1 MVTLDDLNRKGM
13 QEILLYYLRERID
26 SKNTELKYL
35 VITNIH
41 EYYIFDSQEF
51 ERIFYS
57 NRKLIKEYCD
67 FKEERLVSS
76 STDFFYKEIAS
87 KYIEEV
93 KDKIEFT
100 HFDLRDYLKLLDRND
115 TVGNKKLVEL
125 YKAFSPVHLLKQS
138 LQNDSNTLDKNFY
151 NELLHIMGLQEISK
165 KNKKIITRLPAKNR
179 QEGSIIENAINI
191 IDAEERLEKIPNLLT
206 YGSNK
211 QEQLY
216 NVAMELAITWINR
229 ILFLKLL
236 EAQLIKYQKDDKHYG
251 FLNSDKIPDYD
262 ELNRLYFQVLA
273 RGNDERTAPIKDK
286 YSHVPYLNS
295 SLFEVSELEHNTI
308 TMSNL
313 DSSLYISIP
322 TKTVLKSKRRKLEF
336 EKLPTLK
343 YLFMFLDAYDF
354 SSEGDEG
361 IKDEAKTLISASV
374 LGLIFEKING
384 HKDGAV
390 FTPGYITMYICR
402 EAIEK
407 VIIRKFNDYYE
418 WQCGNLIDLH
428 NKINDITQAN
438 NIINSLKIC
447 DPAVGSGHF
456 LVSALNEIIRIKYE
470 LGILSDNNGKR
481 IRDYK
486 VEVANDELII
496 TDDEGLSFS
505 YNPQSPES
513 QRIQETIFREKQT
526 IIENCL
532 FGIDI
537 NPNSVKICRLRLWI
551 ELLKNAFYTKES
563 EYKKLETL
571 PNIDI
576 NIKCGNSLLRRFN
589 LNTDIRQMLA
599 KTGIKISDY
608 KIGRASCRERVLR
621 LV

>member
-1 MVTLDDLNRKGM
+1 MLKLSQSINRAYRQVKITTDNFNRFILNLKNLLSNISIDESEEYTKTHLMDFLKNTYFHPDFLVAQKGKIDFVIHSSKKSSSPVAVLFEVKKSNNTNEMVTLDDLNRKGM

-384 HKDGAV
+384 HKD
-390 FTPGYITMYICR
+390 
-402 EAIEK
+402 
-407 VIIRKFNDYYE
+407 
-418 WQCGNLIDLH
+418 
-428 NKINDITQAN
+428 
-438 NIINSLKIC
+438 
-447 DPAVGSGHF
+447 
-456 LVSALNEIIRIKYE
+456 
-470 LGILSDNNGKR
+470 
-481 IRDYK
+481 
-486 VEVANDELII
+486 
-496 TDDEGLSFS
+496 
-505 YNPQSPES
+505 
-513 QRIQETIFREKQT
+513 
-526 IIENCL
+526 
-532 FGIDI
+532 
-537 NPNSVKICRLRLWI
+537 
-551 ELLKNAFYTKES
+551 
-563 EYKKLETL
+563 
-571 PNIDI
+571 
-576 NIKCGNSLLRRFN
+576 
-589 LNTDIRQMLA
+589 
-599 KTGIKISDY
+599 
-608 KIGRASCRERVLR
+608 
-621 LV
+621 